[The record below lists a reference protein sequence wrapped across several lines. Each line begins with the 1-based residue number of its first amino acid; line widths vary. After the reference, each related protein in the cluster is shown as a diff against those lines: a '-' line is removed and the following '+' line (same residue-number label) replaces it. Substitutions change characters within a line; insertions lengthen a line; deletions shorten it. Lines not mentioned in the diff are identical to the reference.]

1 MNIPKGYR
9 PRADLLAGRVILVT
23 GAGQGLGRAVALALA
38 VWALAAGYATVTLA
52 AGLWLMTRHEDRLTE
67 QV

>member
-1 MNIPKGYR
+1 MAPYVTAYHDIFYYR
-9 PRADLLAGRVILVT
+9 RWPDAS
-23 GAGQGLGRAVALALA
+23 
-38 VWALAAGYATVTLA
+38 VWTLAAGYAVLALA